1 VSRKSTVRREV
12 GHRGRATAER
22 NIDAICDAAVRLL
35 ERGAQASIAAV
46 AIEAQLSRVTVY
58 AHFPTRQLLL
68 EAVLHR
74 SVRAGAEALEAAQP
88 ESGEAFEA
96 LDRVIGVGW
105 RVLDHAAAIARAT
118 AEELPSKHRHRLH
131 GPVLAPIQRLVE
143 RGRREGS
150 FRTDVSAEWLVACSY
165 ALIHAAADEVRAG
178 RLDAASAPNVL
189 AISLHDLFTP
199 PSPNAASVRSKR
211 KI

>member
-1 VSRKSTVRREV
+1 VPRESTVKQEV
-12 GHRGRATAER
+12 GHHGRATAER

-46 AIEAQLSRVTVY
+46 ASESQLSRVTVY
-58 AHFPTRQLLL
+58 AHFPTRQRLL
-68 EAVLHR
+68 EAVLDR

-88 ESGEAFEA
+88 ESGDPVAA
-96 LDRVIGVGW
+96 LDRVVSVGW

-118 AEELPSKHRHRLH
+118 AEELSSKRRHRLH
-131 GPVLAPIQRLVE
+131 APVLAPIQRLVE
-143 RGRREGS
+143 RGRREGA

-189 AISLHDLFTP
+189 AVSLHDLFRARS
-199 PSPNAASVRSKR
+199 PSASSASSRR
-211 KI
+211 RT

>member
-1 VSRKSTVRREV
+1 VGKSLGQR
-12 GHRGRATAER
+12 HRATAER

-46 AIEAQLSRVTVY
+46 ATEAQLSRVTVY

-68 EAVLHR
+68 EAVLDR
-74 SVRAGAEALEAAQP
+74 SARAGAEAIEAAQP
-88 ESGEAFEA
+88 DSGEAFAA
-96 LDRVIGVGW
+96 LDRVISVGW
-105 RVLDHAAAIARAT
+105 RVLDRASAIARAT
-118 AEELPSKHRHRLH
+118 AEELSSKRRHRLH
-131 GPVLAPIQRLVE
+131 APVLAPIQRLVE
-143 RGRREGS
+143 RGRREGT

-189 AISLHDLFTP
+189 AVSLHDLFKARS
-199 PSPNAASVRSKR
+199 PSATSAPRRR
-211 KI
+211 KT